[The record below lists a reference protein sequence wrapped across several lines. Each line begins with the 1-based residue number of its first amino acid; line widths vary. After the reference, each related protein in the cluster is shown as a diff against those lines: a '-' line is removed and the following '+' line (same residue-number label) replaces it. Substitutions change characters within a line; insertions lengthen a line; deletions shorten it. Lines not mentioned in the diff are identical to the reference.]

1 MKFNKNIKYLCN
13 LFLIALV
20 LSTIFLTV
28 LARPA
33 HSQENNASV
42 VLVHLMFANE
52 RWFVGEDGVLVLPC
66 EGPSKFVGGSE
77 RNPLVK
83 VLGKGEVLYQRNI
96 FDPLIILPEDDSVE
110 TVVDEVSFKLIFAL
124 TDGMEELQFWYDPL
138 EQQEPSVAVDL
149 REAIKE
155 YMEKGGPNQEAPCQ
169 QPVPE
174 KYQ

>member
-1 MKFNKNIKYLCN
+1 MELNKNMKYLCN
-13 LFLIALV
+13 LFLIALMM
-20 LSTIFLTV
+20 STIFLAV

-66 EGPSKFVGGSE
+66 EGPSKFVGGSASD
-77 RNPLVK
+77 PLVK
-83 VLGKGEVLYQRNI
+83 VLGKGEVMYQRNI

-124 TDGMEELQFWYDPL
+124 TDGMEELEFWYDPL

-149 REAIKE
+149 QEAIKE

>member
-1 MKFNKNIKYLCN
+1 MKLNINIKHFCN

-20 LSTIFLTV
+20 LSTIFVAV

-33 HSQENNASV
+33 HSQENDASV
-42 VLVHLMFANE
+42 VLVHIMYDNE
-52 RWFVGEDGVLVLPC
+52 RWSIGHDGVLVLPC

-77 RNPLVK
+77 RDPLVK
-83 VLGKGEVLYQRNI
+83 VLGKREVLYQRNI